1 MKSFLKLMG
10 LAMLVIIFSFTAYA
24 EDSLKVIGLFKN
36 AAMVDFQGKQKLYR
50 AGQQINDDI
59 KLITADTKIAVFEIK
74 GKQVEMGLQSTQSF
88 SANYSEPTERV
99 SKTDKVAKILRTNNG
114 MYRTGGFINGVAVNF
129 LVDTGAS
136 QVAMNEQVAKR
147 IGLLYELNGQRV
159 GVNTAAGVAT
169 AWALKLNKVRVGG
182 IELIGVDALVIK
194 GVGPGEVLLGM
205 SFLNRVKMEDN
216 GQIMQLTKKY

>member
-1 MKSFLKLMG
+1 MKSFIKLIG
-10 LAMLVIIFSFTAYA
+10 LSILLISFSLSTNA
-24 EDSLKVIGLFKN
+24 EDNLKVIGLFKN
-36 AAMVDFQGKQKLYR
+36 AAMVDYQGEQKFYR
-50 AGQQINDDI
+50 AGQKINDNI
-59 KLITADTKIAVFEIK
+59 KLIKADTKIAVFEIN

-88 SANYSEPTERV
+88 NADYSEPATQ
-99 SKTDKVAKILRTNNG
+99 SNNLSKVAKILRTNNG
-114 MYRTGGFINGVAVNF
+114 MYRTPGFINGVAVSF

-159 GVNTAAGVAT
+159 GVNTAAGMAT

-194 GVGPGEVLLGM
+194 GVGPGDVLLGM

-216 GQIMQLTKKY
+216 GQIMQLIKKY